1 MKYTYKAFLFFVSVI
16 IAGNMPMYAQSGG
29 FVSRNG
35 MQFYCDGRPFYFA
48 GANCYDLFT
57 FGDGSQ
63 TTDPDRIE
71 NYYMDKERIDAHLQ
85 RMANDGVKVL
95 RTWGFSHESW
105 HGFEPQ
111 EGSYYEAQFCLFDYI
126 MESAKNHG
134 IRIIIVLENY
144 WEAYGGIN
152 TRLQWEGLNS
162 GSHEAKAR
170 FFTHSGCK
178 TQYKNYVRYFIN
190 RVNHYSD
197 IAYKNDPAIFAWE
210 LMNEPRYQ
218 DAGENST
225 GESLRA
231 WVDEMASY
239 IKSLDP
245 NHMVGTG
252 IEGHEAKYHFGGDEG
267 NPFVYIHQSPSIDF
281 TSAHP
286 YTTEPWAITQV
297 TDYYDPEVTRA
308 TQMLIR
314 AWADDSHNVVGKPF
328 FLGEWNAH
336 TNEVNRPDFW
346 SAVFQAIESE
356 NIAGSAF
363 WWYADRVVDTNF
375 GIMEG
380 DPELSV
386 FRNHSS
392 RMASKTGQ
400 TGQTSPPAATSPP
413 ASTNPPQ
420 TTIGDVNM
428 DGNFNIVD
436 ALLVAQYYVGLQP
449 ANFNDRAADTN
460 CDGTINIVDA
470 LLIAQYYVGL
480 IAGFC

>member
-1 MKYTYKAFLFFVSVI
+1 MRNISNALLCVMILIFVLSGTLF
-16 IAGNMPMYAQSGG
+16 AAPAG
-29 FVSRNG
+29 FVYRNG
-35 MQFYCDGRPFYFA
+35 TQFYLDGRPFYFA
-48 GANCYDLFT
+48 GTNCYDLFT
-57 FGDGSQ
+57 FGDGAE
-63 TTDPDRIE
+63 TEDPDRIE
-71 NYYMDKERIDAHLQ
+71 NYYMDKERIDAHMQ
-85 RMANDGVKVL
+85 RMANDGVKVV
-95 RTWGFSHESW
+95 RTWGFSHETW

-111 EGSYYEAQFCLFDYI
+111 EGVYYEAQFCLFDYI
-126 MESAKNHG
+126 MESASAHG
-134 IRIIIVLENY
+134 IKVIIVLENY

-178 TQYKNYVRYFIN
+178 TQYKNYAHYFIN
-190 RVNHYSD
+190 RINHYSD
-197 IAYKNDPAIFAWE
+197 TAYKNDPTIFAWE

-225 GESLRA
+225 GTSLRA

-239 IKSLDP
+239 IKGLDS

-267 NPFVYIHQSPSIDF
+267 NPFVYIHQSSSIDF

-297 TDYYDPEVTRA
+297 TDYYDPDVTVA

-314 AWADDSHNVVGKPF
+314 EWANDSHNVVGKPLF
-328 FLGEWNAH
+328 IGEWNAH
-336 TNEVNRPDFW
+336 TTEVNRPDFW
-346 SAVFQAIESE
+346 SAVFQTIENE
-356 NIAGSAF
+356 NIGGSAF
-363 WWYADRVVDTNF
+363 WWYMDRMVDTNF

-386 FRNHSS
+386 FRSHSS
-392 RMASKTGQ
+392 RMASKTGSTQ
-400 TGQTSPPAATSPP
+400 TTPPTTPP
-413 ASTNPPQ
+413 TTAPTAPPQ
-420 TTIGDVNM
+420 SGLGDVNASGSI
-428 DGNFNIVD
+428 DIVD
-436 ALLVAQYYVGLQP
+436 ALLVAQYYVGLNP
-449 ANFNDRAADTN
+449 SNFNLNAADTN
-460 CDGTINIVDA
+460 CDGSVNIVDA

-480 IAGFC
+480 IDRFC